1 MKKYPQYSFVDLHT
15 QVIPTAT
22 SEERLALTRVFDA
35 KANSPLSHVELA
47 EQICRNGGNGMANAL
62 RGGRGVPYIEVLS
75 DTVRDLKIEKV
86 ASLFDMTS
94 SGVTLGEMDARYND
108 PLLDVFIKQLWS
120 KALEDYIVATE
131 SAILGKVA
139 ADIYTKMTPEQQAEV
154 NRKFEAV
161 ARSLPDRDLRKAG
174 TAGALLVM
182 GNLGGFATYTLMSTV
197 MSAVSMGTLGF
208 GAYTA
213 ASSIL
218 SVVLGP
224 VGIVG
229 VGAVALYQVA
239 SPNARK
245 SLQAIATIT
254 MVRQRKLAKH
264 TLELVR
270 FVH

>member
-1 MKKYPQYSFVDLHT
+1 M
-15 QVIPTAT
+15 
-22 SEERLALTRVFDA
+22 
-35 KANSPLSHVELA
+35 
-47 EQICRNGGNGMANAL
+47 
-62 RGGRGVPYIEVLS
+62 
-75 DTVRDLKIEKV
+75 
-86 ASLFDMTS
+86 
-94 SGVTLGEMDARYND
+94 
-108 PLLDVFIKQLWS
+108 
-120 KALEDYIVATE
+120 
-131 SAILGKVA
+131 GK
-139 ADIYTKMTPEQQAEV
+139 
-154 NRKFEAV
+154 
-161 ARSLPDRDLRKAG
+161 
-174 TAGALLVM
+174 
-182 GNLGGFATYTLMSTV
+182 LGGFATNTLLSTV

-245 SLQAIATIT
+245 SLQAIATIA

-264 TLELVR
+264 ALDQVR